1 MFVKKSSCVFL
12 RPSFMRLSFCV
23 RLSLLLL
30 CRCDAVDDYIT
41 ERDTILVGKSGRK
54 RQQETDSC
62 ISSREDTVV
71 SVTLSSSLSVAVPSF
86 FLSLSF
92 RSSPSF
98 LLFPSFL
105 PSLSLRCNT
114 FVGQMHSEQK
124 KNHPFSRYRAYL
136 YYCEIS

>member
-1 MFVKKSSCVFL
+1 MRKLFLNTMEMLAFLSQGVKMCFWADMPRDRYMRASIPRTVLCCVGD
-12 RPSFMRLSFCV
+12 CV
-23 RLSLLLL
+23 
-30 CRCDAVDDYIT
+30 V
-41 ERDTILVGKSGRK
+41 KSGRK

-62 ISSREDTVV
+62 INSREDTVV
-71 SVTLSSSLSVAVPSF
+71 SVTLSPSLSVAVPSF

-124 KNHPFSRYRAYL
+124 KSPLQPLPCVFVL
-136 YYCEIS
+136 L